1 MLLLYAEELVSHTAT
16 SHLSFSQVRRLFCKQ
31 DLAHE
36 SLFGLLFSR
45 KINYQF
51 KLPFLCGS
59 KAIRKAL
66 WMPFLPEQEK
76 EKTTAAW
83 LPSFTLSSLSSSPVP
98 KCKEQ
103 EDLGLLQ
110 QWSAFIARASSTLM
124 ITSEEIKLYINN
136 YVWLLCK
143 WTLLPGKQEWFMYL

>member
-1 MLLLYAEELVSHTAT
+1 MNHSGLAAMLLLCAEELISHTAT
-16 SHLSFSQVRRLFCKQ
+16 SHLSFSQVRRLLCKQ

-45 KINYQF
+45 KINYQL
-51 KLPFLCGS
+51 KLPFFCDS
-59 KAIRKAL
+59 KAIRKAP

-76 EKTTAAW
+76 EKPTAAL
-83 LPSFTLSSLSSSPVP
+83 LPSFILSSLSSSPVP

-110 QWSAFIARASSTLM
+110 QWSAFIARASPTLM

-136 YVWLLCK
+136 YV
-143 WTLLPGKQEWFMYL
+143 